1 MSRIAIVFLLSLFAL
16 VPLSVSSP
24 GDAMF
29 QRVNDCPS
37 NAVRFRGRNGA
48 LTCHCSANR
57 SDDGSVWGTG
67 IYSENSRICRAAVHD
82 GRISERGGN
91 VRLVFL
97 GARPSYQGSRRNGVR
112 SRGTGRAASSFRFAA
127 GNFGGQ
133 PDYGDPDYGDPDY
146 SDRRDCPSD
155 ATQYRGGGQRS
166 CFCDSRSTRNGRVW
180 GTRVYAQES
189 RICRA
194 ALHAGVIG
202 DRGGFVTFDLR
213 GGQFSYEGTRRN
225 GVRTRDYGRSA
236 RSIDFRGGNDYVPPN
251 TPYPPIRPD
260 GEVRNCAGN
269 GLSLRATPGGVTCRC
284 TRTGVS
290 GGQVF
295 GTDVY
300 SERSAICRAALH
312 AGVVGRD
319 GGVVRVVSAS
329 GRNQYRGSRRNGVTT
344 EQAGPAQYSFR
355 FRR

>member
-1 MSRIAIVFLLSLFAL
+1 MPRIAIFLILALFAF
-16 VPLSVSSP
+16 VPLSIPTP

-37 NAVRFRGRNGA
+37 NAVRYRGRNGA
-48 LTCHCSANR
+48 VTCHCTAGR
-57 SDDGSVWGTG
+57 SDDGSVWGTSV
-67 IYSENSRICRAAVHD
+67 YSENSRICRAAVHD

-91 VRLVFL
+91 VRIIFL
-97 GARPSYQGSRRNGVR
+97 GARPSFQGSRRNGVR
-112 SRGTGRAASSFRFAA
+112 SRGAGRASSSFRFAR

-133 PDYGDPDYGDPDY
+133 PDYGDPDYGD
-146 SDRRDCPSD
+146 RRDCPSD
-155 ATQYRGGGQRS
+155 ATRYRGGGQRS

-180 GTRVYAQES
+180 GSYGYAQES

-202 DRGGFVTFDLR
+202 DRGGFVSFTLR
-213 GGQFSYEGTRRN
+213 GGRSSYEGSRSN
-225 GVRTRDYGRSA
+225 GVRSRDYGRSA
-236 RSIDFRGGNDYVPPN
+236 RTIDFRGNGGDTGYVPPN
-251 TPYPPIRPD
+251 SPYPPLPPELG

-269 GLSLRATPGGVTCRC
+269 GLSLRASPGGVTCRC

-312 AGVVGRD
+312 AGVVGRN
-319 GGVVRVVSAS
+319 GGVVSVVSAS
-329 GRNQYRGSRRNGVTT
+329 GRDQYRGSQRNGVATQ
-344 EQAGPAQYSFR
+344 QAGPAQYSFR
-355 FRR
+355 FRH

>member
-1 MSRIAIVFLLSLFAL
+1 MPRIAIVLMLALFAF
-16 VPLSVSSP
+16 VPLSVSSS
-24 GDAMF
+24 GEAMF
-29 QRVNDCPS
+29 QRVDDCPS
-37 NAVRFRGRNGA
+37 NAVRFRGRNRA
-48 LTCHCSANR
+48 LTCHCTARR
-57 SDDGSVWGTG
+57 SDDGSVWGTSV
-67 IYSENSRICRAAVHD
+67 YSENSRICRAAVHD

-91 VRLVFL
+91 VRIVFL
-97 GARPSYQGSRRNGVR
+97 GARASYQGSRRNGVR
-112 SRGTGRAASSFRFAA
+112 SRGTGRAASSFRFAG

-133 PDYGDPDYGDPDY
+133 PDYGNPDFG
-146 SDRRDCPSD
+146 DRRDCPSD

-166 CFCDSRSTRNGRVW
+166 CFCDSGSTRNGRIW

-202 DRGGFVTFDLR
+202 DRGGLVTFDLR
-213 GGQFSYEGTRRN
+213 GGQFSYEGSRRN
-225 GVRTRDYGRSA
+225 GVRSRDYGRSA
-236 RSIDFRGGNDYVPPN
+236 RSIDFRGGGNDYVPPN
-251 TPYPPIRPD
+251 SPYPPLRPD
-260 GEVRNCAGN
+260 PGGEVRNCAGN
-269 GLSLRATPGGVTCRC
+269 GLSLRASPGGVTCRC

-312 AGVVGRD
+312 AGVVGRN

-329 GRNQYRGSRRNGVTT
+329 GRNQYRGSQRNGVSTQ
-344 EQAGPAQYSFR
+344 QAGPAQYSFR